1 MSLPAFDDIPEPQAA
16 PRRGLL
22 LLLDVIA
29 APRRAFV
36 TIAATR
42 EWLPAFLLVTVL
54 GVAGSLLL
62 APALEH
68 VIGHETLSDPSGTR
82 TSAAD
87 VARLAGS
94 EVANEILLQTIGA
107 LMFWVWTAVILTA
120 VSGKGPKSFLV
131 YFSLAAN
138 TAIPA
143 AIGFFVFSAFIAAHN
158 PAGYSSFSDLN
169 RALPDSLAIFETQ
182 PNEGAVAFLAS
193 FDVFQLWSS
202 LLLAFGL
209 YAIGKVELF
218 WALVTSF
225 ALWLVFALLQTVG
238 L

>member
-1 MSLPAFDDIPEPQAA
+1 MLAHDI
-16 PRRGLL
+16 
-22 LLLDVIA
+22 
-29 APRRAFV
+29 
-36 TIAATR
+36 
-42 EWLPAFLLVTVL
+42 
-54 GVAGSLLL
+54 GSLLL